1 MGNTESSS
9 EISNAVKQ
17 TIKQDFS
24 ASQNL
29 SDSQFCNQ
37 NISLT
42 NCNFTNVR
50 GGLTIQNMCNSSKV
64 LRSQQK
70 ASTDQISSNTLSQ
83 KLSAAAS
90 ATGQNLNLNPGDIT
104 ANSLVQNYTNLSTD
118 IQSAISNQLQS
129 TGVSSQNIVC
139 EGSSFSDI
147 GEDVRFIQR
156 SDLDSVATTIADT
169 LQAAQSVQDMKQTLS
184 ATATATQE
192 DTLGKIMIAIII
204 CFGLVTAAV
213 GKAAIFGGLVALLGV
228 LALANP
234 YKECKNKKSACV
246 VQVRH
251 APGDGSGGLPNL
263 VSNPC
268 CVNVAD
274 GADAPQSCII
284 DNDTETYK
292 KVEIKSGYSIK
303 IPLEGDEKAP
313 SLVNECATCAN
324 LNWLFTRPPLDGA
337 VVYQDEELKGT
348 VIRLLGQKSGGGGAT
363 TFVGFLIKVN
373 SDVVVDD
380 NKAIEIHDGSNK
392 LLIKIPSDAILSIE
406 AATPAPDFTCY
417 DKLSKDICPVG
428 CKWGSAKKGVPR
440 DSLTAMKMCDQYKS
454 EFSSKNCVWKNSHDG
469 PNVSGDLNPGN
480 KRGPFFN
487 ESAGFLYKIV
497 NTLPFLG
504 FDYEVL
510 PNSLSPSP
518 HAAFAAVGG
527 GVAMAVLVSILG
539 TRLFDPKS
547 SAAKPK

>member
-42 NCNFTNVR
+42 NCTFTDVT
-50 GGLTIQNMCNSSKV
+50 GGLTLQNMCNSSKV

-70 ASTDQISSNTLSQ
+70 ASTDQVSSNTLSQ

-129 TGVSSQNIVC
+129 TGVSSQSITC
-139 EGSSFSDI
+139 DGSSFSGI
-147 GEDVRFIQR
+147 GEGVRFLQR
-156 SDLDSVATTIADT
+156 SDLNSAATTIADT

-204 CFGLVTAAV
+204 CFGLVTATV

-234 YKECKNKKSACV
+234 YKKCKNKKSPCV
-246 VQVRH
+246 SLVRH

-274 GADAPQSCII
+274 GADAPLSCIV
-284 DNDTETYK
+284 DNETETYK
-292 KVEIKSGYSIK
+292 KVEIKSGYSIQ
-303 IPLEGDEKAP
+303 IPQEGEESAP

-337 VVYQDEELKGT
+337 ALYQSEELKGT
-348 VIRLLGQKSGGGGAT
+348 VIRLLGQKSGGGAT
-363 TFVGFLIKVN
+363 TFAGFLIKVN
-373 SDVVVDD
+373 SALDD
-380 NKAIEIHDGSNK
+380 KQPIEIQSNDGK
-392 LLIKIPSDAILSIE
+392 KVLAIPSAAYSIE
-406 AATPAPDFTCY
+406 AATPAADFTCY
-417 DKLSKDICPVG
+417 DKLTKDICPIG
-428 CKWGSAKKGVPR
+428 CKWASAKKGVPR

-469 PNVSGDLNPGN
+469 PNVSGDLDPGD

-487 ESAGFLYKIV
+487 ESAGFLYQIV
-497 NTLPFLG
+497 NTLPWVG

-510 PNSLSPSP
+510 PNSGRPSP
-518 HAAFAAVGG
+518 HAALAAVGG
-527 GVAMAVLVSILG
+527 MVALGVLVSILG
-539 TRLFDPKS
+539 GRLFGPKS
-547 SAAKPK
+547 SAAK

>member
-17 TIKQDFS
+17 SIKQDFS

-42 NCNFTNVR
+42 NCTFTDVK
-50 GGLTIQNMCNSSKV
+50 GGLTLQNICNSSKV

-70 ASTDQISSNTLSQ
+70 ASTDQVSSNTLSQ

-129 TGVSSQNIVC
+129 TGVSSQSITC
-139 EGSSFSDI
+139 DGSSFSGI
-147 GEDVRFIQR
+147 GEGVRFIQQ
-156 SDLDSVATTIADT
+156 SDLDSTATTIADT

-274 GADAPQSCII
+274 GADAPQSCIV
-284 DNDTETYK
+284 DNETETYK
-292 KVEIKSGYSIK
+292 KVKIKSGYSIQ
-303 IPLEGDEKAP
+303 IPPEGDEKAP

-324 LNWLFTRPPLDGA
+324 LNWLFTIPPLDGA
-337 VVYQDEELKGT
+337 AVYQGEEIKGT

-363 TFVGFLIKVN
+363 TFAGFLIKVN
-373 SDVVVDD
+373 SDVVVDQ
-380 NKAIEIHDGSNK
+380 AIEIHDGSNK
-392 LLIKIPSDAILSIE
+392 LLIIPSDAILSIE

-417 DKLSKDICPVG
+417 DKLSKDICPIG
-428 CKWGSAKKGVPR
+428 CKWASAKKGVPR
-440 DSLTAMKMCDQYKS
+440 DSLTAMKMCNQYKS
-454 EFSSKNCVWKNSHDG
+454 EFSSKNCVWKNMPGG
-469 PNVSGDLNPGN
+469 PNVSGDLDPGD

-497 NTLPFLG
+497 NTLPWVG
-504 FDYEVL
+504 FEYEVL
-510 PNSLSPSP
+510 PNSRRPSP
-518 HAAFAAVGG
+518 HAALAAVGG
-527 GVAMAVLVSILG
+527 MVALGVLVSILG
-539 TRLFDPKS
+539 GRLVGPKS
-547 SAAKPK
+547 SGGKVVPI